1 MGANAKGKCELGQ
14 VAFDLA
20 GENLA
25 LVIHL
30 STDRESPSRS
40 MYVDFQGSASKLGM
54 DLPDQPRKQTTSKP
68 EMDEFLRDQ
77 TDNVSRFVA
86 KHKSQYIRDMYEVGN
101 GVQSLVF
108 AIDLFQTDQE
118 KRDVAME
125 RLNSSI
131 NTIEKTAKNLGID
144 ISEELSK
151 ANKPGQ
157 LKGKEVDKLRLQLMM
172 KFCTRQQD
180 EKKRS
185 EIDPTRIITNDY
197 WVISL
202 VRLPD
207 TSTNEHTFLVL
218 EGKTCNKSM
227 IWFADFVANDTLD
240 LLRPGIRSGKVR
252 MHYHESEAVVDSS
265 SKLLFRCCASMME
278 ISKGDRLLY
287 STWSIPKSTAKIFI
301 QNIET
306 WRNKPPKFNSLGNTE
321 MASSGSSRFIG
332 HNSFTFARIMLRNL
346 NDEYIEI
353 PQDTLGKWIV
363 SATHRTLQDKLL
375 DKQWLDRLRFIL
387 SLFAIL
393 GLGIVVIAFLFP
405 KIAKLF

>member
-54 DLPDQPRKQTTSKP
+54 DLPDQPHKQTTSKP
-68 EMDEFLRDQ
+68 EMDEFLRDK
-77 TDNVSRFVA
+77 TDYVSRFVA

-185 EIDPTRIITNDY
+185 EIDPTRIITNDC

-202 VRLPD
+202 VRLP
-207 TSTNEHTFLVL
+207 STNEHTFLVL

-252 MHYHESEAVVDSS
+252 MHYYESEAVVDSS

-306 WRNKPPKFNSLGNTE
+306 RRNKPPKFNSLGNTE
-321 MASSGSSRFIG
+321 MVSSRSSRNTFVG
-332 HNSFTFARIMLRNL
+332 YNSFTFARMMLRDL
-346 NDEYIEI
+346 DDEYIEI
-353 PQDTLGKWIV
+353 PQATLGNWIV
-363 SATHRTLQDKLL
+363 SATSRNLRDKLL
-375 DKQWLDRLRFIL
+375 DKQWWTW
-387 SLFAIL
+387 FAIL
-393 GLGIVVIAFLFP
+393 GLGSGIVIIAFLFLET
-405 KIAKLF
+405 AKLF